1 MTESCIHSFMGP
13 VPGGVD
19 MTWEIDGL
27 KQQQSS
33 VVTGRLSQFPG
44 TSGKTKNPSGSGFSA
59 LLTQFAD

>member
-44 TSGKTKNPSGSGFSA
+44 TSGN
-59 LLTQFAD
+59 LLTHGLLINGQWESMGFL